1 MLTPALTAP
10 ESARDT
16 QGRTRARTRPREL
29 QGAFTEWDGGQRD
42 GEEIPGRM
50 DSAAT
55 QPELSVNT
63 TFRYLLPAL
72 ALAQSAQGTAGTA
85 AFYNKW

>member
-1 MLTPALTAP
+1 M
-10 ESARDT
+10 
-16 QGRTRARTRPREL
+16 G
-29 QGAFTEWDGGQRD
+29 WGQRD
-42 GEEIPGRM
+42 REEIPGRM
-50 DSAAT
+50 DSADT
-55 QPELSVNT
+55 QPELSVN